1 MAESDREKWDARYRA
16 GPVSAGDPA
25 WLLEF
30 VGDLPES
37 GRALDI
43 AAGAGRVSIWLARR
57 GFEVSAIDI
66 SPVGLALARE
76 AAADEGVQ
84 IATHVTDLEREP
96 FPEGPFDLVACFH
109 YRQRAL
115 FPLIAANIAPG
126 GVVVAELATVRTLE
140 RRPKP
145 SRRWLAR
152 PNELLEDSK
161 GLEIV
166 YYREAWID
174 DRHVA
179 RLVARRPVDDD

>member
-115 FPLIAANIAPG
+115 FPLIAANISAMSG
-126 GVVVAELATVRTLE
+126 MKETTAEMPATT
-140 RRPKP
+140 PP
-145 SRRWLAR
+145 SR
-152 PNELLEDSK
+152 NDSSHAGADTASSSHPAPDATGPSWRSCVK
-161 GLEIV
+161 PF
-166 YYREAWID
+166 
-174 DRHVA
+174 
-179 RLVARRPVDDD
+179 RRRK